1 MTAGTGIQ
9 DQTTTRSGPGGSSTA
24 RQWGYVVAILAGLG
38 LGAWALTALAPVPE
52 GAELGKRAPDFRAL
66 DLATGDSV
74 SFREKYAGQVTLVN
88 IWATWCIP
96 CRKEMPAMQELYD
109 RHKDQGFRIAAV
121 SIDEGNLADV
131 KAFVNELGLTF
142 DILHDKSGRIEQIYR
157 TTGVPESFLLD
168 KDGTI
173 IRRQIGEHPWSSPA
187 NQRLVAKLLGVDT
200 TAATSAAGPATASDR
215 DG

>member
-1 MTAGTGIQ
+1 
-9 DQTTTRSGPGGSSTA
+9 
-24 RQWGYVVAILAGLG
+24 VVAILAGLG

-187 NQRLVAKLLGVDT
+187 NQRLVAKLLGVDS
-200 TAATSAAGPATASDR
+200 TAATSAATSATASDR